1 MRMAH
6 LFKELRGRTTV
17 LSADILLGLA
27 ASLLLAGLLY
37 ACGSPKHPAV
47 TAVETYL
54 RALVDKD
61 EARFVGL
68 TCKDFEA
75 DALLE
80 FDSFSLVKTRLEGLK
95 CQAQET
101 GESAASVICQGQII
115 ATYGAEDQQFDLSK
129 RTYQVQK
136 EGSDWLVC
144 GQ

>member
-1 MRMAH
+1 MQMIR
-6 LFKELRGRTTV
+6 
-17 LSADILLGLA
+17 LSKPLLGLA
-27 ASLLLAGLLY
+27 ACLLLLTGLLA
-37 ACGSPKHPAV
+37 ACSSSKHPAV
-47 TAVETYL
+47 TAVEDYL
-54 RALVDKD
+54 RALVGKD
-61 EARFVGL
+61 EARFTGL

-80 FDSFSLVKTRLEGLK
+80 YDSFSLVQTRLEGLN

-101 GESAASVICQGQII
+101 SASAASVTCQGQII

-129 RTYQVQK
+129 RAYQVRK